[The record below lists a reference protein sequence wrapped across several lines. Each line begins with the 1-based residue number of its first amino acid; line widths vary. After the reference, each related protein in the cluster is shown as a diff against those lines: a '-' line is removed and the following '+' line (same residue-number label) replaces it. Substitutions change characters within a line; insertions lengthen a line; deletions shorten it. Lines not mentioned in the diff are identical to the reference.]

1 VTLQPWLTLWNL
13 TPDGEAFT
21 TQFGS
26 ILLPVRQGG
35 VAAMLKV
42 PSSHEER
49 RGGRLIAWYG
59 ADGAARVLAVDDR
72 AVLLERAAGTR
83 SLAVMARGGQ
93 DDAATAVLCET
104 IARLHAERTAPP
116 PAIPPLAEWF
126 AALPP
131 AAARF
136 GGVLERSAAVAAELL
151 AAPQDVRVLHGDV
164 HHENV
169 LDFGPRG
176 WLAIDPKGLI
186 GERGYDYANIVCNPD
201 IETAMEARRFERR
214 MEIIC
219 AAAGLAMGRQLKWV
233 LAYAGLSAS
242 WTLEAGGDAGPA
254 LRVAQRAVEAIGFV

>member
-1 VTLQPWLTLWNL
+1 MSHHPSPKGDGQTAKPSGWGKSGGNPPRYFRPKHLHPGLSGRPTPHEGEGGVTLQPWLTLWNL

-72 AVLLERAAGTR
+72 AVLLERAAGAR

-136 GGVLERSAAVAAELL
+136 GGAGAGDISHRSRRTVGRS
-151 AAPQDVRVLHGDV
+151 PRDVRVLHGDV

-169 LDFGPRG
+169 LDFGPR
-176 WLAIDPKGLI
+176 
-186 GERGYDYANIVCNPD
+186 
-201 IETAMEARRFERR
+201 
-214 MEIIC
+214 
-219 AAAGLAMGRQLKWV
+219 
-233 LAYAGLSAS
+233 
-242 WTLEAGGDAGPA
+242 EAGWPSTP
-254 LRVAQRAVEAIGFV
+254 RA